1 MSDTT
6 VEAGGYE
13 AVAHHRRYHHP
24 KLRSQPS
31 LPSMR
36 QIRSRSVPRLIV

>member
-6 VEAGGYE
+6 LEAGAYE
-13 AVAHHRRYHHP
+13 AVAHHSRYHHP
-24 KLRSQPS
+24 RLGSKPS

-36 QIRSRSVPRLIV
+36 GQCLG